1 MDRPLESPNRRRK
14 VLFLCTGNSARSIL
28 GEYLLRD
35 RARGRFEVH
44 SAGSD
49 FAGEVHPLARR
60 VLEVDYGID
69 TSTARSEPV
78 DEVRGIAFDLV
89 ITVCDS
95 AREACPAWLGGGIQ
109 VHWGLEDP
117 AAFEGSEEE
126 RLEVFR
132 RTAELLEERI
142 ERLLDLPP
150 ESWDQSALE
159 EIHRASR

>member
-1 MDRPLESPNRRRK
+1 MARRRRPE

-28 GEYLLRD
+28 GEHLLRD
-35 RARGRFEVH
+35 RAPDRFEVH

-49 FAGEVHPLARR
+49 PTGEVHPMARR
-60 VLEVDYGID
+60 VLEEDFDID
-69 TSTARSEPV
+69 TSAAQSKSV
-78 DEVRGIAFDLV
+78 DEVREIPFDLV

-95 AREACPAWLGGGIQ
+95 ARDACPTWLGDGIR

-132 RTAELLEERI
+132 RTARLLEERI
-142 ERLLDLPP
+142 EDLADWPP
-150 ESWDQSALE
+150 EDWDGPPLKR
-159 EIHRASR
+159 IHEAAAEP